1 MDTVQAFL
9 DMGGY
14 GGFVWPAFGITALV
28 LAGLLIVS
36 LRSLKAREATLAALQ
51 AGSSGSNARGNACEA

>member
-51 AGSSGSNARGNACEA
+51 AGSSRSNARGNACEA